1 MPSLS
6 VPLPNVKFATAIP
19 SKLNLA
25 VLEKPVEIHCGNV
38 TFPNGQLFE
47 QNQQQV
53 AGFFIYRQQ
62 AGFVEIWDETAKQW
76 KPDPGEALGAL
87 QPKPLAFK
95 PGESEPW
102 QGLFVPA
109 GEKNPVFETKDRG
122 FKYFFRAY
130 FVSNEKTGSIS
141 GLSDPS
147 VAVKFIGILDAIRAG
162 INVGNKLPEDAEKIQ
177 LFLRNSD
184 LKLIG
189 SVEIISEGTSAKIL
203 VANNF
208 NGAGIPQSFICLT
221 SDGDVEIQ
229 SAPGKSVKVSGAIKG
244 DRIFYQPADATG
256 NAIGPKRW
264 LS

>member
-1 MPSLS
+1 MPSLL
-6 VPLPNVKFATAIP
+6 VPLPTVKFTTAIP
-19 SKLNLA
+19 NEA

-53 AGFFIYRQQ
+53 AGFFVYRQQ

-87 QPKPLAFK
+87 PPKPLAFK

-102 QGLFVPA
+102 QSLFVPA

-141 GLSDPS
+141 GLSVPS

-162 INVGNKLPEDAEKIQ
+162 IKLGENQKPEDATEVE
-177 LFLRNSD
+177 LFLRNESGRI
-184 LKLIG
+184 IG
-189 SVEIISEGTSAKIL
+189 SVAISSEGDSARIEIKNSASSGQRAIVSL
-203 VANNF
+203 L
-208 NGAGIPQSFICLT
+208 PS
-221 SDGDVEIQ
+221 GDVEIIPA
-229 SAPGKSVKVSGAIKG
+229 SDKKVLIQG
-244 DRIFYQPADATG
+244 DLEVSSIFYQPANAAG